1 MWLMQ
6 SQWTHQRLSTLT
18 RLSRGAV
25 HLASPFYVACV
36 RACSCSFGARRYE
49 HVRVI
54 AVTAAGESHPARLYG
69 EAALRATPGPPSEP
83 THVVTQVV
91 ATRALASQTNGDPL
105 HRTMPSTIIEE
116 SGSFMSASPS
126 VNASRASLGGFS
138 TPPRASKSQLVSS
151 GSDMKAVPVGA
162 GVGRRSYVACWLAC
176 RTSCVV

>member
-1 MWLMQ
+1 MR
-6 SQWTHQRLSTLT
+6 SQWTHQRLPTLT
-18 RLSRGAV
+18 RLSRGTV
-25 HLASPFYVACV
+25 QLASPPFT
-36 RACSCSFGARRYE
+36 CSCSNPFTTSCGFGACRYE

-91 ATRALASQTNGDPL
+91 ATRALASQTNGEPL

-126 VNASRASLGGFS
+126 INASRASLGGFS
-138 TPPRASKSQLVSS
+138 TPPRPSKSQLVSS